1 MTLPWLALLG
11 GGLVLV
17 SVIGAAYMLAA
28 AWEMRRFCR
37 RRLPQTSTRP
47 PVTILKPL
55 CGAEPGLYENLRSFC
70 EQGDRENLQV
80 VFGVREASDP
90 AVRVVRRLID
100 ELPDRDLTLVV
111 DGRMHGCNFKV
122 SNLVNMLKVA
132 QHDVLVIADSDVR
145 VGPGYLNAVVAPLA
159 HPAVGLVTCLYAGRS
174 EPGIWSRLGAMFI
187 NHAFLP
193 SVLVGERLGV
203 RVGCFGVT
211 MAICRKTLSAIGGL
225 ARFRD
230 LLADDHALGAAVRQ
244 HGKQVVLSP
253 YVVDMV
259 VAEPSLR
266 ALLTHEVRW
275 LRTVRA
281 VEPIGYAGMV
291 ITYPVALAA
300 LALPLTAWS
309 WPAWAML
316 AAAAV
321 CRMVLV
327 AQADGALHLSRTT
340 PAWMVL
346 RDLVSFGLY
355 VAGFLGKGVVWRH
368 RQFTT
373 RPDGALVLTGGD

>member
-1 MTLPWLALLG
+1 M
-11 GGLVLV
+11 
-17 SVIGAAYMLAA
+17 
-28 AWEMRRFCR
+28 
-37 RRLPQTSTRP
+37 
-47 PVTILKPL
+47 
-55 CGAEPGLYENLRSFC
+55 
-70 EQGDRENLQV
+70 
-80 VFGVREASDP
+80 
-90 AVRVVRRLID
+90 
-100 ELPDRDLTLVV
+100 
-111 DGRMHGCNFKV
+111 
-122 SNLVNMLKVA
+122 
-132 QHDVLVIADSDVR
+132 
-145 VGPGYLNAVVAPLA
+145 APLA
-159 HPAVGLVTCLYAGRS
+159 DPAVGLVTCLYAGRP
-174 EPGIWSRLGAMFI
+174 EPGIWSGLGAMFI

-211 MAICRKTLSAIGGL
+211 MAIRRKTLSAIGGL

-230 LLADDHALGAAVRQ
+230 LLADDHALGAAVRR

-266 ALLTHEVRW
+266 ALLAHEVRW

-309 WPAWAML
+309 WSALAML
-316 AAAAV
+316 AAAVV

-327 AQADGALHLSRTT
+327 VQADRALRLPRTT
-340 PAWMVL
+340 PAWVVL

-355 VAGFLGKGVVWRH
+355 VAGFLGKGVVWRRH
-368 RQFTT
+368 QFTT